1 MDATTQT
8 NTPSVP
14 KLMADSF
21 AAAQTQAQRG
31 ATTRTPAETEVT
43 AKKRE
48 EPSTAPALST
58 DLSEWDIP
66 LSQMVGQT
74 TSNPSGQLYQR
85 KRRKLL
91 LAAAD
96 DDDAS
101 TSPQHIHQ
109 IPSPI
114 SNVPTEPTVQPT
126 PPPPEA
132 SQQTSLQPDSQSSP
146 QQSTQSASQHP
157 STSPQHI
164 VPSVSSPQPSPSNPS
179 NSQTSNKESQR
190 IKFDISINS
199 QSSLTYDNTKS
210 PQPEVHHN
218 QGMDIIQDSSPRP
231 MGETELEG
239 PHDFPLLAEPEKE
252 PQGTDA
258 AISSVP
264 ETTRPN
270 ATTTAEQGQPSART
284 LSGQDK
290 TKRRKLQTGNL
301 ATDLSVAHCI
311 KFKENPTYDMDKP
324 IINPSKS

>member
-66 LSQMVGQT
+66 LSQMVGET

-85 KRRKLL
+85 KRRRLL

-114 SNVPTEPTVQPT
+114 SNVPTEPTVQLT

-132 SQQTSLQPDSQSSP
+132 FATNFL
-146 QQSTQSASQHP
+146 
-157 STSPQHI
+157 
-164 VPSVSSPQPSPSNPS
+164 
-179 NSQTSNKESQR
+179 
-190 IKFDISINS
+190 
-199 QSSLTYDNTKS
+199 
-210 PQPEVHHN
+210 
-218 QGMDIIQDSSPRP
+218 
-231 MGETELEG
+231 
-239 PHDFPLLAEPEKE
+239 
-252 PQGTDA
+252 
-258 AISSVP
+258 
-264 ETTRPN
+264 TTRFTVF
-270 ATTTAEQGQPSART
+270 ATAIYIICITTSFHFSST
-284 LSGQDK
+284 
-290 TKRRKLQTGNL
+290 
-301 ATDLSVAHCI
+301 HCP
-311 KFKENPTYDMDKP
+311 FYL
-324 IINPSKS
+324 